1 MGRKKISI
9 TRINDERNRQ
19 VTFTKRKF
27 GLMKKAYELSVL
39 CDCEI
44 ALIIFTTNNK
54 LYQYASSDM
63 DKVLL
68 KYTEYNDT
76 VVSQTNKD
84 IIDMLNKKGDKAE
97 MDDDDEAYTLT
108 PGTEAKFK
116 KIDEEYARVL
126 TGGGGSSV
134 TVYGNVQPQ
143 ANTSVMPVSVPVPNV
158 AYSSAQQFSTQGGNI
173 VLIPSAGNAA
183 APGSSHSPNI
193 VNLSP
198 AQTQNR
204 VSASPQPQPSTSPAP
219 VALQQS
225 RESTDDSP
233 GGGRGRPNLRVVIP
247 KESHTPQLQQMK
259 HPSTA
264 LETPVVS
271 IATPSGGGLPS
282 NLQSALLPSGLN
294 INSAD
299 LESLMQ
305 PLLSQMSVGPLTA
318 AVQAAGVLTSQGI
331 ALTPTSSGQLQ
342 FPLINMSQLKAH
354 LDRNVKLEPPEKAE
368 GQQGL
373 TLSTQPITVSVPA
386 QASAGMPVP
395 IMLTSTHASLN
406 PSAKGDSGNV
416 DPDEP
421 PEKRARMSQSDT

>member
-97 MDDDDEAYTLT
+97 LDDDDAQYMLT
-108 PGTEAKFK
+108 PSTEEKYK
-116 KIDEEYARVL
+116 KINEDYAKAL
-126 TGGGGSSV
+126 SGETSLNMFA
-134 TVYGNVQPQ
+134 NVQQ
-143 ANTSVMPVSVPVPNV
+143 QQGLPVSVPVPNS
-158 AYSSAQQFSTQGGNI
+158 AYTTAQQFTSHGSNI
-173 VLIPSAGNAA
+173 VLIPSAGNTATV
-183 APGSSHSPNI
+183 GSSHSPNI

-204 VSASPQPQPSTSPAP
+204 VAASPQTKTSTSPAP
-219 VALQQS
+219 VSVQQS

-247 KESHTPQLQQMK
+247 RESGTPQLQQLK
-259 HPSTA
+259 QLSTA

-271 IATPSGGGLPS
+271 IATPSGTGLPS
-282 NLQSALLPSGLN
+282 NLQSALLPSALN

-305 PLLSQMSVGPLTA
+305 PLLSQMNVGPLTA

-331 ALTPTSSGQLQ
+331 ALTPTSSGQIQ

-354 LDRNVKLEPPEKAE
+354 LDKNVKLEPPEKGESTA
-368 GQQGL
+368 GSFQL
-373 TLSTQPITVSVPA
+373 NTQPITVSV
-386 QASAGMPVP
+386 SGSTGMPVP
-395 IMLTSTHASLN
+395 VMLTTANAAIN
-406 PSAKGDSGNV
+406 PGAKGDTE
-416 DPDEP
+416 PDEP
-421 PEKRARMSQSDT
+421 PEKRARTSQPDT